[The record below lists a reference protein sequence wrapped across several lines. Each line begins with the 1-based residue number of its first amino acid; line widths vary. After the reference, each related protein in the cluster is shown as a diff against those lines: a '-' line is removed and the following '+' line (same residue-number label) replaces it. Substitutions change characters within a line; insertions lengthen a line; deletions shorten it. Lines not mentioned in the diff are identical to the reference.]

1 MGRPECLVDVRVQSR
16 GEGVNTRVCAPLVGV
31 LWFFNG
37 QRRCMITAPVY
48 LELKLHVFSVC
59 VRIIYKVIDCIGRIF
74 RKDWAGKLKGVLMR
88 KKSCFLWALIGLCA
102 VLAVS
107 VQAKETEIYFNDFSD
122 SSSLSDF
129 TLNGNWAI
137 GNGGLTAGSGS
148 GSAYLTYTL
157 PNEYTGKNF
166 RVEVDF
172 LGHTSTGGILIG
184 GIGGPS
190 VRPKTFF
197 GYDFFISADAQK
209 GAMGC
214 YDATGAWGG
223 NITVG
228 LASIR
233 RGADLHLSVTVRGKE
248 LTYLVTS
255 LDGTVQYFGMTYDI
269 GTSSK
274 DIYSAI
280 GNQIGL
286 RKFYNDAGTF
296 DNFRV
301 TVLEDDVLPELS
313 QSASFAGMAVQYGG
327 SLEILETEVRGTG
340 ALLSA
345 DVFAEDFAV
354 ECELEAVGAT
364 RFVFGATDMRN
375 YFVFEINREEERV
388 YLYQVINGKF
398 KCMGS
403 KNVPV
408 RDGVRTVRIE
418 VLDKYVKLYFED
430 NFNDYAPFPKFDMRL
445 GTYRAG
451 NFGIWLDGGCVSAL
465 TFSEPRAYAGKTHT
479 NPVTVGAD
487 PDVLYYDGVYYLY
500 NRISDGNNV
509 FRVHT
514 STDLVN
520 WTSKNVVFT
529 HKAEYKTSS
538 YMSPNVFYHDGLFY
552 LLYAEKNSEGN
563 SRLYYA
569 VASSPYG
576 PFEPATPGVPLHDVS
591 EIGGHPFIDDD
602 GKIYL
607 SYVRFGGGNF
617 IWMEEVAVADGVI
630 TPKSG
635 TLTLLISPTDIYET
649 DGYGLISEGGV
660 IHKHNGLYY
669 MIYATGHYKGHYGEG
684 YAVAENVLGPYTKYQ
699 YNDILTYNSAVDGVG
714 DGVFVT
720 SPDGS
725 ELYMVYHQHSST
737 NLVEPRYT
745 CIDLVKFVPDENGGP
760 DILYVYGPTTTPQP
774 YPANIYKDDFNRDGR
789 VTLADVFLVS
799 RYIMSNAGYSAA
811 YDPNAD
817 GKSDLSDIM
826 YLMKIIATGV

>member
-1 MGRPECLVDVRVQSR
+1 M
-16 GEGVNTRVCAPLVGV
+16 
-31 LWFFNG
+31 
-37 QRRCMITAPVY
+37 
-48 LELKLHVFSVC
+48 
-59 VRIIYKVIDCIGRIF
+59 
-74 RKDWAGKLKGVLMR
+74 
-88 KKSCFLWALIGLCA
+88 
-102 VLAVS
+102 
-107 VQAKETEIYFNDFSD
+107 YFNDFSNAA
-122 SSSLSDF
+122 SLADF
-129 TLNGNWAI
+129 TAKGNWTI
-137 GNGGLTAGSGS
+137 QNGSLATDSGAGS
-148 GSAYLTYTL
+148 AFLTYTL

-184 GIGGPS
+184 GIGETSGQPAE
-190 VRPKTFF
+190 FF

-209 GAMGC
+209 AAMGC
-214 YDATGAWGG
+214 YNAIGAWGG

-228 LASIR
+228 LASMQ
-233 RGADLHLSVTVRGKE
+233 RGMDLHLSVTVRGKE

-269 GTSSK
+269 GSSAK
-274 DIYSAI
+274 DVYTTV

-301 TVLEDDVLPELS
+301 TILEDDVLPELS
-313 QSASFAGMAVQYGG
+313 QAASFAGMNVQYGG
-327 SLEILETEVRGTG
+327 NLEILDTEVRGAG

-345 DVFAEDFAV
+345 DAFSEDFAV
-354 ECELEAVGAT
+354 ECKLEAVGTT
-364 RFVFGATDMRN
+364 RFVFGATDTRN

-398 KCMGS
+398 KCMGA
-403 KNVPV
+403 KNVPI
-408 RDGVRTVRIE
+408 RDGARTVRIE
-418 VLDKYVKLYFED
+418 LLDKIAKLYFED
-430 NFNDYAPFPKFDMRL
+430 NFNDSDPFPKFDMRL
-445 GTYRAG
+445 AAYCAG
-451 NFGIWLDGGCVSAL
+451 KFGIWLDGGSVSAL
-465 TFSEPRAYAGKTHT
+465 TLSEPQAYVGETYT
-479 NPVTVGAD
+479 NSVIVGAD

-529 HKAEYKTSS
+529 HKAEYNTRG

-552 LLYAEKNSEGN
+552 LLYAAKNSDGKE
-563 SRLYYA
+563 RLYYA

-607 SYVRFGGGNF
+607 TYVRFGGGNF
-617 IWMEEVAVADGVI
+617 IWIEEVAVSNGII
-630 TPKSG
+630 TPKPG

-660 IHKHNGLYY
+660 IRKHNGLYY

-684 YAVAENVLGPYTKYQ
+684 YAVSENVLGPYTKYE
-699 YNDILTYNSAVDGVG
+699 YNDILTYNSAVNGVG
-714 DGVFVT
+714 DGILVP

-725 ELYMVYHQHSST
+725 ELFMVYHKHCST
-737 NLVEPRYT
+737 SLIEPRYT
-745 CIDLVKFVPDENGGP
+745 CIDRVKFVPDENGGP
-760 DILYVYGPTTTPQP
+760 DILYVYGPTLTPQP
-774 YPANIYKDDFNRDGR
+774 YPSNHQ
-789 VTLADVFLVS
+789 TADNDSALL
-799 RYIMSNAGYSAA
+799 NASL
-811 YDPNAD
+811 
-817 GKSDLSDIM
+817 LSQ
-826 YLMKIIATGV
+826 KIISGGYDTRYDVNGDGHIGLKDALHIIKDENP